1 MALIIIFVLA
11 GLWLL
16 PGGVGAGP
24 GLLLGP
30 PPSAAPSE
38 VVHFPYFAAPAQVYL
53 CGEPVPLNEPEV
65 KEALDREFA
74 IEVWSRA
81 QTTMWLK
88 RAHRYFPEIER
99 KLRGRRLPLDLKYV
113 ALAESDL
120 RPLARSSVGALGPW
134 QFMGPTAQR
143 FQLRSDKDVD
153 ERLDFGAATDAAL
166 TYLERLHQL
175 FHNWPLALA
184 AYNAGEGRVQ
194 KAIDVQGVNN
204 FYHLSLPEE
213 TERYI
218 HRILAAKIIV
228 EDPGLCGFAI
238 PEDQLYPPLAYDE
251 VQLTLAQEAPVR
263 RLAEASGTYFKAIK
277 TLNPWIKGDSLPP
290 GTFRLKIPQ
299 GSTLRFQAAMRPGE
313 PARPAASGAGT
324 NKK

>member
-1 MALIIIFVLA
+1 M
-11 GLWLL
+11 
-16 PGGVGAGP
+16 
-24 GLLLGP
+24 
-30 PPSAAPSE
+30 
-38 VVHFPYFAAPAQVYL
+38 HL

-65 KEALDREFA
+65 KEALDREFT

-88 RAHRYFPEIER
+88 RANRYFPEIER
-99 KLRGRRLPLDLKYV
+99 KLRARRLPLDLKYV

-120 RPLARSSVGALGPW
+120 RTQARSSVGALGPW

-143 FQLRSDKDVD
+143 FQLRSDKAVD
-153 ERLDFGAATDAAL
+153 ERLDFEAATDAAL
-166 TYLERLHQL
+166 TYLENLHRL
-175 FHNWPLALA
+175 FHSWPLALA

-194 KAIDVQGVNN
+194 KAIAVQGVNN

-228 EDPGLCGFAI
+228 EDPARYGFAI

-263 RLAEASGTYFKAIK
+263 RLAEASGTYYKVIK
-277 TLNPWIKGDSLPP
+277 TLNPWIKGDSLAP
-290 GTFRLKIPQ
+290 GTFRLKIPP
-299 GSTLRFQAAMRPGE
+299 GSAPRFQAAMRQGE
-313 PARPAASGAGT
+313 PTVPVAPGAGT